1 MPAVSVLAL
10 VVGYPVL
17 YTAYL
22 STQRMNLLD
31 TGPSRYIGTRNYVR
45 LFGDSVF
52 WSSLE
57 NTVTYTFGSVI
68 VAALSGLSLALLT
81 ENLLGWRFR
90 SVRALLLVPWAVP
103 FVVVAFLFRFMFLQD
118 GGVINAV
125 LLRLGAISSPVLW
138 LNDANLALP
147 SIMLTNIWTMTPFF
161 FLLLSAALAA
171 IPTEVIESARI
182 DRATTWSMVFHI
194 KLPFLRNALL
204 ISGLL
209 MVISNVNDFA
219 KIWAMTE
226 GGPGYATT
234 TLVVYVYR
242 LAFGDFNFGY
252 ASAIGVVWLVLLLVF
267 ASLYLRAI
275 RIP

>member
-31 TGPSRYIGTRNYVR
+31 TDPSRYIGTRNYVR